1 MRGLQGVL
9 RRRFFCDSL
18 KYRLLVACSPVFRQY
33 KKKNPFYRFPLF
45 YGKVLKVIHGCFTV
59 QRKNITCVSP
69 VIITCCSPVKISA
82 VYPQFIKF
90 PLCFRCIFLCV
101 SFASSLRITKNYHRF
116 VTAFYKILFVR
127 SLFVVLVPSW
137 FVLQYH
143 RNITAKSPLIYINI
157 VA

>member
-18 KYRLLVACSPVFRQY
+18 NSRLLVACSPVFRQY

-45 YGKVLKVIHGCFTV
+45 YVQVLQVIHGCFTV

-82 VYPQFIKF
+82 VCPQFIKF

-101 SFASSLRITKNYHRF
+101 SFAYFFFVSSSWDKKFI
-116 VTAFYKILFVR
+116 KISPVYRQHKLK
-127 SLFVVLVPSW
+127 
-137 FVLQYH
+137 
-143 RNITAKSPLIYINI
+143 ISPLFHR
-157 VA
+157 